1 MDIFRARTFTAKIK
15 VRQTQLCY
23 VKNKITKKNQ
33 KTFILEFWLKCYN
46 KIENQV
52 EGPKI
57 GFQTWEKRFCCY
69 RLIYGEEVFLTTA
82 EKKWNKQK
90 KTKVRVVNKN
100 KFSMNLKMLIY
111 HLKKHTGLI

>member
-1 MDIFRARTFTAKIK
+1 M
-15 VRQTQLCY
+15 
-23 VKNKITKKNQ
+23 TKKNTGFREKKCYATWTFLGRGHLLPRLKLDKPNCVMWKIRLQ
-33 KTFILEFWLKCYN
+33 KKTKKTFILEFWLKCYN

-82 EKKWNKQK
+82 EKKWNKKKKQ
-90 KTKVRVVNKN
+90 KTK
-100 KFSMNLKMLIY
+100 
-111 HLKKHTGLI
+111 